1 MEKLGAVLRHWLPLA
16 LVISAFVALAYVIA
30 QQNLRMNAND
40 PQIQMAED
48 AGYALADG
56 AALESVVPAA
66 RIDIANS
73 LAPYLVVYDESGK
86 AIVASG
92 FLDNQ
97 MPALPAGVFDYTR
110 RHGEDRITWQPA
122 PGVRSAAVIVH
133 VTGMRPGFIM
143 AGRSLR
149 EVEARAN
156 QMLALAGAA
165 WAVTLA
171 ASLLLVVLL
180 ELTLH
185 PKAITPTP

>member
-1 MEKLGAVLRHWLPLA
+1 M
-16 LVISAFVALAYVIA
+16 IA

-48 AGYALADG
+48 AGLALTDG
-56 AALESVVPAA
+56 TALESVVPTA
-66 RIDIANS
+66 RIDVANS

-86 AIVASG
+86 AIAASG

-110 RHGEDRITWQPA
+110 QHSEDRITWQPA
-122 PGVRSAAVIVH
+122 PGVRSAVVIVH
-133 VTGMRPGFIM
+133 VTGMRPGFVM

-149 EVEARAN
+149 EVEKRAS

-165 WAVTLA
+165 WAFTLA
-171 ASLLLVVLL
+171 VSLLLVVLL
-180 ELTLH
+180 ELILH
-185 PKAITPTP
+185 PKAVKPTT

>member
-1 MEKLGAVLRHWLPLA
+1 MEKLRAVLKHWLPLA
-16 LVISAFVALAYVIA
+16 LVISAFVALVYLIA

-56 AALESVVPAA
+56 AALESVLPAA
-66 RIDIANS
+66 RIDITNS

-86 AIVASG
+86 AIAASG

-149 EVEARAN
+149 EVEVRAN
-156 QMLALAGAA
+156 QMLILAGAA